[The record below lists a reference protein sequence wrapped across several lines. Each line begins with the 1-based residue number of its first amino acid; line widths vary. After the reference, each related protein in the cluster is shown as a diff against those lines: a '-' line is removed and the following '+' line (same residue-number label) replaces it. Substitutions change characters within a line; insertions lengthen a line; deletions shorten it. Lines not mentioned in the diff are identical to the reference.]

1 MFFWYNVEQMSKE
14 MNVALYRK
22 YRPENWDSV
31 LGQEHIVSVLKEA
44 AKQKK
49 ISHAYL
55 FAGSRG
61 IGKTSVARILAREA
75 GVTRND
81 IYEMDA
87 ASNRGID
94 DVRALREAVNVLP
107 LESPYK
113 VYIIDEAHM
122 LTKEAFNAL
131 LKTLE
136 EPPKHVI
143 FILATTEIE
152 KLPETIVSRC
162 QVFIFKKPSQVIL
175 KKTILA
181 AAEKEGLKIDESS
194 ADLIAMLGDG
204 SFRDAY
210 GVLQKVAGISSDKKL
225 SREEVEKILG
235 VPAGDLI
242 SDFVSAVSEK
252 DAGKG
257 LKAVARAAEQNT
269 DMKIYARLVLRALRA
284 VLLLRFAP
292 EMEKDL
298 SAGFSEKEL
307 SFLKSL
313 AADKKSA
320 VNSAVLSEFL
330 DAPQNVF
337 RSHIPELP
345 LEISLIKTCA
355 GEK

>member
-1 MFFWYNVEQMSKE
+1 MSKQA
-14 MNVALYRK
+14 NQANIALYRK
-22 YRPENWDSV
+22 YRPETWEEV
-31 LGQEHIVSVLKEA
+31 LGQEHIVSVLKES

-75 GVTRND
+75 GVTPND

-113 VYIIDEAHM
+113 VYIVDEAHM

-162 QVFIFKKPSQVIL
+162 QVFTFKKAVARYLEKNGSRRRQ
-175 KKTILA
+175 
-181 AAEKEGLKIDESS
+181 KEGLKIDESS
-194 ADLIAMLGDG
+194 ADLIALLGDG

-210 GVLQKVAGISSDKKL
+210 GVLQKVAGLSGDKNL

-235 VPAGDLI
+235 VPAGGFDRE
-242 SDFVSAVSEK
+242 FYRRGF
-252 DAGKG
+252 GKECRERTCG
-257 LKAVARAAEQNT
+257 DSQSGGAE
-269 DMKIYARLVLRALRA
+269 Y
-284 VLLLRFAP
+284 
-292 EMEKDL
+292 
-298 SAGFSEKEL
+298 
-307 SFLKSL
+307 
-313 AADKKSA
+313 
-320 VNSAVLSEFL
+320 
-330 DAPQNVF
+330 
-337 RSHIPELP
+337 
-345 LEISLIKTCA
+345 
-355 GEK
+355 

>member
-1 MFFWYNVEQMSKE
+1 MKKE
-14 MNVALYRK
+14 ANLALYRK
-22 YRPENWDSV
+22 YRPETWESV
-31 LGQEHIVSVLKEA
+31 LGQEHIISVLKEA

-75 GVTRND
+75 GVTPND

-152 KLPETIVSRC
+152 KLPDTIVSRC
-162 QVFIFKKPSQVIL
+162 QVFIFKRPSHTIL
-175 KKTILA
+175 KKTVLDA
-181 AAEKEGLKIDESS
+181 AKKEGLKIDESS
-194 ADLIAMLGDG
+194 ADLVALLGDG
-204 SFRDAY
+204 SFRDTY
-210 GVLQKVAGISSDKKL
+210 GILQKVAGISHDKDL

-235 VPAGDLI
+235 VPAGDLVG
-242 SDFVSAVSEK
+242 DFVGALSEK
-252 DAGKG
+252 NASKG
-257 LKAVARAAEQNT
+257 LGAIAKAVEQNM
-269 DMKIYARLVLRALRA
+269 DMKIYTKLVLRALRA
-284 VLLLRFAP
+284 ALLLRFAP
-292 EMEKDL
+292 ETEKNL
-298 SAGFSEKEL
+298 KASFSEKEL
-307 SFLKSL
+307 AFLKGVVS
-313 AADKKSA
+313 DKKSSI
-320 VNSAVLSEFL
+320 NSAVLSEFL
-330 DAPQNVF
+330 DVSHAVS

-345 LEISLIKTCA
+345 LEISLIKLC
-355 GEK
+355 GEKQQ

>member
-1 MFFWYNVEQMSKE
+1 MSKQS
-14 MNVALYRK
+14 NIALYRK
-22 YRPENWDSV
+22 YRPETWDGV
-31 LGQEHIVSVLKEA
+31 LGQEHIVSVLKES

-75 GVTRND
+75 GVTPND

-113 VYIIDEAHM
+113 VYIVDEAHM

-136 EPPKHVI
+136 EPPKHII

-152 KLPETIVSRC
+152 KLPDTIVSRC
-162 QVFIFKKPSQVIL
+162 QVFTFKKPSNIIL
-175 KKTILA
+175 KKTILDA
-181 AAEKEGLKIDESS
+181 AKKEGLKIDESS
-194 ADLIAMLGDG
+194 ADLIALLGDG

-210 GVLQKVAGISSDKKL
+210 GVLQKVAGLSGDKDL

-242 SDFVSAVSEK
+242 EDFVSAISEK
-252 DAGKG
+252 DVAKG
-257 LKAVARAAEQNT
+257 LKAVAKASEQNI
-269 DMKIYARLVLRALRA
+269 DMKIYAKLVLRALRA

-292 EMEKDL
+292 EIEKSL

-307 SFLKSL
+307 SFLKGV
-313 AADKKSA
+313 AGDKKGSI
-320 VNSAVLSEFL
+320 NSAVLSEFL
-330 DAPQNVF
+330 DASQAVS

-345 LEISLIKTCA
+345 LEISLIKVC
-355 GEK
+355 GDK